1 LVTLQILAQTTIQ
14 KWKKLMT
21 DEERKEIDDAVKA
34 YLKNGGTVTV
44 CEPGARTE
52 DLQVGQWGRK
62 KPAPKSKKS
71 KETETEEQV

>member
-1 LVTLQILAQTTIQ
+1 
-14 KWKKLMT
+14 MT

-52 DLQVGQWGRK
+52 DIQVGQWGRK
-62 KPAPKSKKS
+62 KPAAKKSKK
-71 KETETEEQV
+71 ETVKETEEQV